1 MGTRPWPVALL
12 GLVVACKGGAPTAVQ
27 RDAGGGA
34 VPAASG
40 SGSDSSDAIA
50 RAIDAS
56 PSIVA
61 TPIAPGSPPP
71 PGARKGLVVVGG
83 ATFRDAAGANAV
95 YLLGHVSATFSRLG
109 VIHLVDGRLAI
120 EIKDLAEGCPTD
132 ATEFLARSV
141 DVTDL
146 DADGIAEL
154 GFGYRVGCAPDLAL
168 KVLVLEGGTKYILRG
183 TDATA
188 ARADPALD
196 RWPAGAYAAAQD
208 RYAAAAAASAGTATA
223 DLFAAPRSGDDFPT
237 IDLSRTDGD
246 VGIEMSYPRL
256 DGLPAPAIATLTRQM
271 RDLIGADSY
280 RGDSDSSGT
289 YYGQC
294 SVTVATPELI
304 GIECR
309 TMNDVL
315 SKADLAAGTGGA
327 PGDYTRTMINVW
339 LDPGLPAVDPLDLLG
354 DRAALAANCGPFDPD
369 QVRFAPDG
377 ITVVPG
383 LDTTPLDTCTES
395 PLGWDQLRPRTPRA
409 RAVVARF
416 E

>member
-1 MGTRPWPVALL
+1 VGTGPRLVTLL
-12 GLVVACKGGAPTAVQ
+12 VLLVACKGGAPPAVQ
-27 RDAGGGA
+27 RDAGG
-34 VPAASG
+34 SG
-40 SGSDSSDAIA
+40 SGGGGGSAVASP
-50 RAIDAS
+50 IDAG
-56 PSIVA
+56 PSIVV
-61 TPIAPGSPPP
+61 TPIAPGSPAP
-71 PGARKGLVVVGG
+71 PGARKGMVVVGG
-83 ATFRDAAGANAV
+83 VTFRDAAGDNAV

-120 EIKDLAEGCPTD
+120 EIKDLAEGCATA

-154 GFGYRVGCAPDLAL
+154 GVGYRVGCAPDLAL
-168 KVLVLEGGTKYILRG
+168 KVLVLEAGTKYILRG

-188 ARADPALD
+188 ARPDPASD
-196 RWPAGAYAAAQD
+196 RWPGGSYAAAQE
-208 RYAAAAAASAGTATA
+208 RYAAAAAASAGTASP
-223 DLFAAPRSGDDFPT
+223 DLFAAPRAGADFPT

-246 VGIEMSYPRL
+246 VHIDMSYPRL
-256 DGLPAPAIATLTRQM
+256 DGLPAPATATLTRWM
-271 RDLIGADSY
+271 REIIGADSY
-280 RGDSDSSGT
+280 QGDPDDSGT
-289 YYGQC
+289 YTGQC
-294 SVTVATPELI
+294 DVTVATPELI

-339 LDPGLPAVDPLDLLG
+339 LDLPGLPAVDPLELLG
-354 DRAALAANCGPFDPD
+354 DKAALTANCGPFAAD

-377 ITVVPG
+377 ITVVPS
-383 LDTTPLDTCTES
+383 LDTTPPDTCTES
-395 PLGWDQLRPRTPRA
+395 PLGWDRLRPRTPRA